1 MHLLHS
7 VIAVASLVLF
17 ANGQNSSYTI
27 NVNDIPIDTRT
38 QWCKAQTSSCP
49 LLCLQ
54 LPGTTSQP
62 KENTCDPKTLQY
74 VCDCS
79 NGLSPNS
86 SQYSQT
92 IPYFICT
99 EENNECV
106 TNCNG
111 NSICQSDCRS
121 QHPCGAQD
129 PKRVNST
136 STSSSTPAA
145 TAASTTTS
153 LAPFT
158 GVPDEGAAPR
168 SSTDMAQLY
177 GLVTV
182 VGAFLAGFSAL
193 I

>member
-1 MHLLHS
+1 MHLLRS
-7 VIAVASLVLF
+7 VIAVTSWALLVS
-17 ANGQNSSYTI
+17 GQNSSYTV
-27 NVNDIPIDTRT
+27 NVNDIPIKTRD
-38 QWCKAQTSSCP
+38 QWCEAQTSQCP
-49 LLCLQ
+49 LICLQ

-62 KENTCDPKTLQY
+62 KQNTCDPQTLY
-74 VCDCS
+74 YNCVCS
-79 NGLSPNS
+79 NGLSPNA

-92 IPYFICT
+92 IPYFLCT

-106 TNCNG
+106 SKCNG
-111 NSICQSDCRS
+111 NSLCQSDCRS

-129 PKRVNST
+129 PKRVNAT
-136 STSSSTPAA
+136 STSNSTPAA

-158 GVPDEGAAPR
+158 GVPDEGVAPR
-168 SSTDMAQLY
+168 SLADMAQLY

-182 VGAFLAGFSAL
+182 VGAFLAGFTTL